1 MEKQKNF
8 PMDKDGYTKWK
19 EKMGK
24 KDTCERDLN
33 SSVLSEMWCVRF
45 GSVQLLSRVQLFAA
59 P

>member
-1 MEKQKNF
+1 
-8 PMDKDGYTKWK
+8 MDKDGYTKWK